1 MRAVEDGSLDLD
13 ENLERLGNAGL
24 GNVVALDYRLIGLDT
39 ADNIVGLDCQY
50 LLKGVGSA
58 VSLESP
64 DFHLTETLAA
74 ELGFTAEG
82 LLRNERVRA
91 GGTCVNLIVNKVEQL
106 EVIHDADGD
115 GVIELSA
122 GTSVVE
128 YRLAVLSESRLLE
141 RFADILLVRAVEDGS
156 LDLVAQML
164 RGKAEMHFEH
174 LTDIHSGGNAQG
186 VEHDIERRA
195 VRKEGHILLRKY
207 S

>member
-1 MRAVEDGSLDLD
+1 MD
-13 ENLERLGNAGL
+13 
-24 GNVVALDYRLIGLDT
+24 
-39 ADNIVGLDCQY
+39 
-50 LLKGVGSA
+50 
-58 VSLESP
+58 
-64 DFHLTETLAA
+64 
-74 ELGFTAEG
+74 
-82 LLRNERVRA
+82 
-91 GGTCVNLIVNKVEQL
+91 LIVNKVEQL
-106 EVIHDADGD
+106 EVIHDANGD

-141 RFADILLVRAVEDGS
+141 RFADILLVRAVKDGG
-156 LDLVAQML
+156 LYLVAQML
-164 RGKAEMHFEH
+164 RGKAEMHLEH